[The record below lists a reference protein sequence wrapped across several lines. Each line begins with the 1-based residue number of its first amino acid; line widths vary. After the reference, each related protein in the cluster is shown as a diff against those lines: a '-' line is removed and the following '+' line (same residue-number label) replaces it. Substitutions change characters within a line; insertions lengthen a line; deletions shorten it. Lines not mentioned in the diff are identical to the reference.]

1 VVWILFAMQSWAFWH
16 IRNKIVMEQ
25 SFPNQP
31 TDCVLKTS
39 LFLQQWRPLLKTK
52 DLAAV
57 EILEDLLRKLHQDTR
72 SSPALGSSSHV

>member
-1 VVWILFAMQSWAFWH
+1 MWIFFAAQSWALWH
-16 IRNKIVMEQ
+16 IRNKIAMEH

-39 LFLQQWRPLLKTK
+39 LFLQQWHPLLKTK

-57 EILEDLLRKLHQDTR
+57 AILEELLRKLHQDAR
-72 SSPALGSSSHV
+72 SSPAPGFTPHPV